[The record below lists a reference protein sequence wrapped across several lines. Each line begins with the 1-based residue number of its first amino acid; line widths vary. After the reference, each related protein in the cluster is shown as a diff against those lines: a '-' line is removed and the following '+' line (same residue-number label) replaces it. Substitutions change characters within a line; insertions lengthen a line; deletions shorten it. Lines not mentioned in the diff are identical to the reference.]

1 MLVTV
6 HWIISEA
13 GPVQSFPPLLLSKI
27 LVLVLVRVPVPSHVA
42 EQELF
47 IQSPQTQSTVREW

>member
-13 GPVQSFPPLLLSKI
+13 APLQSFPPLLLSKI
-27 LVLVLVRVPVPSHVA
+27 LVLVLVSVPVPSHVA
-42 EQELF
+42 EQEPL

>member
-6 HWIISEA
+6 HWIVSDEV
-13 GPVQSFPPLLLSKI
+13 PVHSLPPLLASEV

-42 EQELF
+42 EQEPL
-47 IQSPQTQSTVREW
+47 IQ